1 MDAHKKSAPA
11 ESPKR
16 EGKKTVSHHNRW
28 WLFLGTAIIAVAVGV
43 VAWFNGRA
51 LPNVVVGTI
60 AVGGQTAQQ
69 IQQAITQQS
78 TMQVTLTSQ
87 GSTPTTVSLKDLGVT
102 IDANATVANV
112 LRARRD
118 SNILQDFQLFQT
130 VKVPLAFK
138 TDPGIAKVFVQQ
150 HYPSLFVDAK
160 DAQITYNSASHQ
172 FDITPGTDGRGF
184 DAKSFEASLPSLAA
198 NPRNTTFTLT
208 TAAVAPILQPQGL
221 VPAQK
226 DANQRL
232 GQNYTFTLNGKAIY
246 QASRDDIANWVS
258 FTPDAVK
265 GTASVDFDKAKIQ
278 QLITDKIS
286 PMVAAPPVDRKVVV
300 DKQTGSQNVIS
311 AGKPGSQIKDA
322 DVLAANVVTAV
333 TANKSL
339 DQQVSIDQAPF
350 KTVTMSGYGKWIEVD
365 VTKETATMY
374 VGDTPVQ
381 SFLISSGKAKTP
393 TEIGEFHV
401 YAKVTSQTMT
411 GTIAGEYFYLP
422 NVKWVSF
429 FDGDEAFHGTYW
441 HHNFGHPMSHGC
453 INMTEADAKIL
464 YDFAPIGTKVIV
476 HA

>member
-1 MDAHKKSAPA
+1 MDAHKKQAPA
-11 ESPKR
+11 EVSK
-16 EGKKTVSHHNRW
+16 EGKKTAPHHNRW
-28 WLFLGTAIIAVAVGV
+28 WLFLGAAIIATIIGT

-51 LPNVVVGTI
+51 LPNVTVGDV
-60 AVGGQTAQQ
+60 AVGGQNADQ
-69 IQQAITQQS
+69 IQQAILKQS
-78 TMQVTLTSQ
+78 SIKITLTSA
-87 GSTPTTVSLKDLGVT
+87 GLPSTAASLKDLGIT
-102 IDANATVANV
+102 IDAKATVANA
-112 LRARRD
+112 LHARREG
-118 SNILQDFQLFQT
+118 NIWQDFQLFKT
-130 VKVPLAFK
+130 TEVPLVFT

-160 DAQITYNSASHQ
+160 DAQITYNPTSHQ

-184 DAKSFEASLPSLAA
+184 DAKSFEASLPSLMA
-198 NPRNTTFTLT
+198 NPRNTTFALT

-221 VPAQK
+221 APAQK

-232 GQNYTFTLNGKAIY
+232 DQNYTFTLNGKAIY
-246 QASRDDIANWVS
+246 QASRDDIANWIS

-265 GTASVDFDKAKIQ
+265 ATVSVDVDKAKIQ

-300 DKQTGSQNVIS
+300 DQQSGAQSVLV

-322 DVLAANVVTAV
+322 DILAANIVTAV
-333 TANKSL
+333 SNNKPL

-350 KTVTMSGYGKWIEVD
+350 KTVTISGSGKWIEVD
-365 VTKETATMY
+365 VTKEIATMY
-374 VGDTPVQ
+374 IGSTPVQ

-393 TEIGEFHV
+393 TELGEFHI

>member
-1 MDAHKKSAPA
+1 MDAHKKEAP
-11 ESPKR
+11 KKV
-16 EGKKTVSHHNRW
+16 GDKKTEHHHNRW
-28 WLFLGTAIIAVAVGV
+28 WLFLGTAIIAIIVGV
-43 VAWFNGRA
+43 VAWFNGRV
-51 LPNVVVGTI
+51 LPNVTVGNI
-60 AVGGQTAQQ
+60 AVGGQTSQQ
-69 IQQAITQQS
+69 IQQAVAQQS
-78 TMQVTLTSQ
+78 NIRVTLTSP
-87 GSTPTTVSLKDLGVT
+87 GLPATTASLEDLGVKIDTNAT
-102 IDANATVANV
+102 IANA
-112 LRARRD
+112 LHARR
-118 SNILQDFQLFQT
+118 NGNALQDFQLFKT
-130 VKVPLAFK
+130 VNVPLAFK

-160 DAQITYNSASHQ
+160 DAQVTYNPTSHQ

-184 DAKSFEASLPSLAA
+184 DAKSFEASLPALMT
-198 NPRNTTFTLT
+198 NPHNTTFALT

-221 VPAQK
+221 APAQK

-232 GQNYTFTLNGKAIY
+232 DQNYSFTLNGKTIY
-246 QASRDDIANWVS
+246 QASRDDIANWIS
-258 FTPDAVK
+258 FTPNAVK
-265 GTASVDFDKAKIQ
+265 GTATVDFDKAKIQ

-286 PMVAAPPVDRKVVV
+286 PMVASPPVDRKVII
-300 DKQTGSQNVIS
+300 DKQSGSQNVIS
-311 AGKPGSQIKDA
+311 PGKTGSQIKDA
-322 DVLAANVVTAV
+322 DVLAANIVSAV
-333 TANKSL
+333 TDDKPL

-365 VTKETATMY
+365 ITKETATMY

-393 TEIGEFHV
+393 TEIGEFHI